1 MDSIELNKIAA
12 AGLCAALAL
21 GGSVLAAILLVPDR
35 RPARPAF
42 PIAGLEPDAA
52 APGPS
57 FDALLAR
64 ASAAHGGQL
73 AGELCSACHGFDKG
87 GAAQVGPNLYG
98 VGGRAVAVVADY
110 EYSTALKQAGG
121 RWTPARLD
129 AWLTKPQGF
138 APGTKMGFAG
148 IGDGAARA
156 DVVAYLVSLS
166 DKAPA
171 TPSPPAPGA
180 VPAAAALPSPAPAAA
195 TRTSSAAAAATQTAA
210 TPAATSATA
219 ASASLAPPSPAPAA
233 SPTSPASPAA
243 ATPTTTS
250 LATAASASPAPPSSP
265 APAASV
271 PSSPTPA
278 AASPTSPASPAPATS
293 TAAGLATAAP
303 ASPSPLSPAA
313 AAAPTP
319 AAGGGIEELV
329 ASADPKAG
337 AATADAQCSACHSF
351 DKGGSAM
358 IGPALYGVFGR
369 PIAKASDYTYSAALS
384 GHGGNWTVTALDDW
398 LRNPR
403 RFAPGTKMG
412 YAGIAD
418 DTQRAAVI
426 AYLRSLSD
434 HP

>member
-57 FDALLAR
+57 INARLAR

-87 GAAQVGPNLYG
+87 GAAQVGPNLFG
-98 VGGRAVAVVADY
+98 VAGRAVAAAADY

-148 IGDGAARA
+148 INDGAARA

-171 TPSPPAPGA
+171 TPSPPT
-180 VPAAAALPSPAPAAA
+180 PAAAVLPSPAPAAT
-195 TRTSSAAAAATQTAA
+195 TRTSSAAAAAAQTAA
-210 TPAATSATA
+210 TPAATSAAA
-219 ASASLAPPSPAPAA
+219 ASASPAPPSPAPTAA

-243 ATPTTTS
+243 ATPTTAS
-250 LATAASASPAPPSSP
+250 LATAASASPAPSSP
-265 APAASV
+265 APAAPV

-278 AASPTSPASPAPATS
+278 AVSPTSPASPAPATS
-293 TAAGLATAAP
+293 ATTLETAAP
-303 ASPSPLSPAA
+303 PSPAPGSPTPASAA
-313 AAAPTP
+313 AAAPAP
-319 AAGGGIEELV
+319 AAGGVEALV

-369 PIAKASDYTYSAALS
+369 PIAKAPDYTYSAALS
-384 GHGGNWTVTALDDW
+384 GHGGNWTVASLDDW

-403 RFAPGTKMG
+403 HFAPGTKMG
-412 YAGIAD
+412 FAGIAD

-426 AYLRSLSD
+426 AYLRSLSN